1 MKHLGKFGYWIA
13 TIVLLTKLSGCS
25 VAKYVPEGEVLLI
38 ENKLKVSKDTLTDV
52 RMHSGLS
59 TELEEILRPLP
70 NKTLLFTNY
79 PFKVWFYYVIGEP
92 KREKGLRNWLRKQLG
107 EQPVYITARS
117 LDLNRQSLEGYLHN
131 QGYFRSEAEAGVE
144 PVGKKKA
151 KAVYGVYVR
160 PRYTINQLTFKPTG
174 VVAFDSAYQES
185 MSATLLK
192 EGSPYQLNAMEAERI
207 RIDQHVKTK
216 GFYYFSPEHLIV
228 KIDSALGNYR
238 FDATVE
244 LKPDVPRT
252 ALKPYYVRDVKI
264 YTEYKG
270 PASDTLSEFHRLR
283 TGGELYDPRG
293 LFRPRV
299 FEEIIGFKPGSR
311 YNSEVQNI
319 TLSRIINLKNFKYV
333 RNKFEMVPR
342 SDSALIDVYYQL
354 SPSKRKSLRAEVSGL
369 TKSNNLGGIQ
379 AVVSW
384 NHKNLFRGAEQL
396 RISAD
401 AGLDWQLGG
410 GTAVSGTNFLRYK
423 FEGEL
428 SFPRFVVPYWR
439 HNPEIDETLPRTS
452 LLLSYENLVQA
463 GLYTLNSMRGQW
475 GYTWQYRETTHT
487 LAPFG
492 VNVVRPRNISEAFTE
507 LIFDS
512 PNMYDIDR
520 YFRILENRL
529 LLESSYTISYNPKQ
543 NSYSR
548 NQVMLSGGLNMA
560 GNLAGL
566 LVKKTE
572 SGTRELFDI
581 PFEQFVR
588 ADAEVR
594 YYRTISPSLKWAN
607 RVILGFGLPYGNS
620 IALPQFKQYFV
631 GGSTGIRAFQ
641 ARTIGPGA
649 YHADSVTRAIF
660 RNTQF
665 GDIKMEFNTELRVK
679 MSSLFHGAVFVDA
692 GNVWNYR
699 VLAEYGENSVLDKN
713 FYKQLAIG
721 GGLGLR
727 MDFTYLVLRLDL
739 ATPFRKPWYAYEE
752 EPRNP
757 WVFREINFSNKTW
770 RRENLVLN
778 IAVAYP
784 F

>member
-1 MKHLGKFGYWIA
+1 MKLSSTYGIGYWAISL
-13 TIVLLTKLSGCS
+13 VLLLSSCS
-25 VAKYVPEGEVLLI
+25 ISKYIPEGEVLLI
-38 ENKLKVSKDTLTDV
+38 ENELKIRKDTLADV
-52 RMHSGLS
+52 KLHSGLS
-59 TELEEILRPLP
+59 TELEDILRPVP
-70 NKTLLFTNY
+70 NKKIFKY
-79 PFKVWFYYVIGEP
+79 PYKVWFYYVIGEP
-92 KREKGLRNWLRKQLG
+92 KKEKGFRSWLRRQLG
-107 EQPVYITARS
+107 EMPVYMSSRS
-117 LDLNRQSLEGYLHN
+117 LDLNKQSLAGYLHN
-131 QGYFRSEAEAGVE
+131 EGYFRSEAEGQVE
-144 PVGKKKA
+144 TVGKKKV
-151 KAVYGVYVR
+151 KASYEVYVR
-160 PRYTINQLTFKPTG
+160 PRYSLNEIVFKPTG
-174 VVAFDSAYQES
+174 VSEFDSAYLETQQE
-185 MSATLLK
+185 TLLQSEK
-192 EGSPYQLNAMEAERI
+192 PYQLSMMEAERI
-207 RIDQHVKTK
+207 RIDQHLKTK

-228 KIDSALGNYR
+228 KVDTALNAYK
-238 FDATVE
+238 FNATIE
-244 LKPDVPRT
+244 LKPDVART
-252 ALKPYYVRDVKI
+252 ALKPYYIRNVKI
-264 YTEYKG
+264 YTDYRG
-270 PASDTLSEFHRLR
+270 AYSDTLTEFHRLR
-283 TGGELYDPRG
+283 SGNELYDPER

-299 FEEIIGFKPGSR
+299 FEEVVGLRSGSR
-311 YNSEVQNI
+311 YNSDVQNI
-319 TLSRIINLKNFKYV
+319 SLSRIINLKNFKFV
-333 RNKFEMVPR
+333 RNRFDLVPR
-342 SDSALIDVYYQL
+342 SDSALLDVYYHL
-354 SPSKRKSLRAEVSGL
+354 SPLKKKSMRAELSGL

-379 AVVSW
+379 AIVSW
-384 NHKNLFRGAEQL
+384 NHRNLFRGAEQL

-401 AGLDWQLGG
+401 GGLDWQLGG
-410 GTAVSGTNFLRYK
+410 GSVAPGTNFLRYK
-423 FEGEL
+423 FEAEL
-428 SFPRFVVPYWR
+428 SFPRFVVPYWK
-439 HNPEIDETLPRTS
+439 HNPEIDQSLPRTS

-463 GLYTLNSMRGQW
+463 GLYTLNSIRGQW
-475 GYTWQYRETTHT
+475 GYTWQFKNTTHT
-487 LAPFG
+487 FSPFG

-512 PNMYDIDR
+512 PNLYDIDR

-529 LLESSYTISYNPKQ
+529 LLESAYTISYNPKI
-543 NSYSR
+543 NNYSR
-548 NQVMLSGGLNMA
+548 HQLLVSGGINLV

-566 LVKKTE
+566 LVKE
-572 SGTRELFDI
+572 SDEGGKQLFDI

-588 ADAEVR
+588 LDGEVR
-594 YYRTISPSLKWAN
+594 HYHSLSPSLKWAN
-607 RVILGFGLPYGNS
+607 RLILGFGLPYGNS

-665 GDIKMEFNTELRVK
+665 GDIKMELNSELRFR

-699 VLAEYGENSVLDKN
+699 VLAEYGENSVLTKD

-739 ATPFRKPWYAYEE
+739 ATPFRKPWYAYQE
-752 EPRNP
+752 EPQNP

>member
-1 MKHLGKFGYWIA
+1 MKLSSTYGIGYWAISL
-13 TIVLLTKLSGCS
+13 VLLLSSCS
-25 VAKYVPEGEVLLI
+25 ISKYIPEGEVLLI
-38 ENKLKVSKDTLTDV
+38 ENELKIRKDTLADV
-52 RMHSGLS
+52 KLHSGLS
-59 TELEEILRPLP
+59 TELEDILRPVP
-70 NKTLLFTNY
+70 NKKIFKY
-79 PFKVWFYYVIGEP
+79 PYKVWFYYVIGEP
-92 KREKGLRNWLRKQLG
+92 KKEKGFRSWLRRQLG
-107 EQPVYITARS
+107 EMPVYMSSRS
-117 LDLNRQSLEGYLHN
+117 LDLNKQSLAGYLHN
-131 QGYFRSEAEAGVE
+131 EGYFRSEAEGQVE
-144 PVGKKKA
+144 TVGKKKV
-151 KAVYGVYVR
+151 KASYEVYVR
-160 PRYTINQLTFKPTG
+160 PRYSLNEIVFKPTG
-174 VVAFDSAYQES
+174 VAEFDSAYLETQQE
-185 MSATLLK
+185 TLLQSEK
-192 EGSPYQLNAMEAERI
+192 PYQLSMMEAERI
-207 RIDQHVKTK
+207 RIDQHLKTR

-228 KIDSALGNYR
+228 KVDTALNAYK
-238 FDATVE
+238 FNATIE
-244 LKPDVPRT
+244 LKPDVART
-252 ALKPYYVRDVKI
+252 ALKPYYIRNVKI
-264 YTEYKG
+264 YTDYRG
-270 PASDTLSEFHRLR
+270 AYSDTLTEFHRLR
-283 TGGELYDPRG
+283 SGNELYDPER

-299 FEEIIGFKPGSR
+299 FEEVVGLRSGSR
-311 YNSEVQNI
+311 YNSDVQNI
-319 TLSRIINLKNFKYV
+319 SLSRIINLKNFKFV
-333 RNKFEMVPR
+333 RNRFDLVPR
-342 SDSALIDVYYQL
+342 SDSALLDVYYHL
-354 SPSKRKSLRAEVSGL
+354 SPLKKKSMRAELSGL

-379 AVVSW
+379 AIVSW
-384 NHKNLFRGAEQL
+384 NHRNLFRGAEQL

-401 AGLDWQLGG
+401 GGLDWQLGG
-410 GTAVSGTNFLRYK
+410 GSVAPGTNFLRYK
-423 FEGEL
+423 FEAEL
-428 SFPRFVVPYWR
+428 SFPRFVVPYWK
-439 HNPEIDETLPRTS
+439 HNPEIDQSLPRTS

-463 GLYTLNSMRGQW
+463 GLYTLNSIRGQW
-475 GYTWQYRETTHT
+475 GYTWQFKNTTHT
-487 LAPFG
+487 FSPFG

-512 PNMYDIDR
+512 PNLYDIDR

-529 LLESSYTISYNPKQ
+529 LLESAYTISYNPKI
-543 NSYSR
+543 NNYSR
-548 NQVMLSGGLNMA
+548 HQLLVSGGINLV

-566 LVKKTE
+566 LVKE
-572 SGTRELFDI
+572 SDEGGKQLFDI

-588 ADAEVR
+588 LDGEVR
-594 YYRTISPSLKWAN
+594 HYHSLSPSLKWAN
-607 RVILGFGLPYGNS
+607 RLILGFGLPYGNS

-665 GDIKMEFNTELRVK
+665 GDIKMELNSELRFR

-699 VLAEYGENSVLDKN
+699 VLAEYGENSVLTKD

-739 ATPFRKPWYAYEE
+739 ATPFRKPWYAYQE
-752 EPRNP
+752 EPQNP